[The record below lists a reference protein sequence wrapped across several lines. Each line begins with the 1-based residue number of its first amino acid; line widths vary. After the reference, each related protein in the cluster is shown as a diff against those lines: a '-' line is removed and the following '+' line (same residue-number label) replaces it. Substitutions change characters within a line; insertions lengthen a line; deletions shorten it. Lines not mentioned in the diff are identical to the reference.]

1 MAASTY
7 DSTTTEGYRIT
18 CEEVRGGIE
27 RTEYRG
33 IEGFK
38 CLGVGIRCRVWP
50 TQSVEVDR

>member
-38 CLGVGIRCRVWP
+38 CPWGRYTVSCLADSIG
-50 TQSVEVDR
+50 